1 MDGDNHIQLYLTYQN
16 GTAKHAYSVFCMMSV
31 LTLGGSYLLEDSS
44 HLVPLVLLVTTKQI
58 RLILDQHRCEPRQST
73 NTRIFFSKYVL

>member
-1 MDGDNHIQLYLTYQN
+1 
-16 GTAKHAYSVFCMMSV
+16 MSV

-58 RLILDQHRCEPRQST
+58 RLILDQHKCEPHGST
-73 NTRIFFSKYVL
+73 DTWIFFSKYVL